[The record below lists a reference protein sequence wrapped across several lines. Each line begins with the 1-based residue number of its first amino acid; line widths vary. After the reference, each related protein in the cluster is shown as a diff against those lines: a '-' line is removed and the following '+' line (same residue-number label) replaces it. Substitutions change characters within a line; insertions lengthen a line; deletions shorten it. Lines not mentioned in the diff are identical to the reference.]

1 MFGPADY
8 TLRPL
13 EAHDETILWE
23 MLYLALTPA
32 SGAAPPREVMQQPHF
47 SRYVAGWGREG
58 DRGFLAQEKAGG
70 LVLGAVWLRPSLGE
84 GKSES
89 PAEIPFVV
97 RQGHRQ
103 RGIGASLLTQMM
115 RANPSLLAVSLRV
128 GPDSPA
134 VRLFERFGF
143 DIASKSD
150 QAVVM
155 HRAILDPGA

>member
-13 EAHDETILWE
+13 ETQDETILWG

-32 SGAAPPREVMQQPHF
+32 TGPAPPREIMQEPQF
-47 SRYVAGWGREG
+47 ARYVTGWGKEG
-58 DRGFLAQEKAGG
+58 DRGFLAQEKTGN
-70 LVLGAVWLRPSLGE
+70 LVLGAVWLRPSLGQ
-84 GKSES
+84 GTIDS
-89 PAEIPFVV
+89 PAQIPFVV

-115 RANPSLLAVSLRV
+115 RANPSLSAVSLRV

-143 DIASKSD
+143 DVAGKTGE
-150 QAVVM
+150 AVVM
-155 HRAILDPGA
+155 HRAI

>member
-155 HRAILDPGA
+155 HRAI